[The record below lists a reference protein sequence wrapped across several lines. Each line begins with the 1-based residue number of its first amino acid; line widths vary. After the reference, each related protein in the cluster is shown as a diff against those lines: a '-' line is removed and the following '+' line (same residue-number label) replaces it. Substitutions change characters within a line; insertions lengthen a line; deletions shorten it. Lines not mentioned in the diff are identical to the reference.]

1 MTDTTTSRPRVL
13 VADRIADEG
22 IRYLQE
28 HADVVQC
35 DGLKGAPALAALAEA
50 EAVVVR
56 SSTRVGAEALAAA
69 PHLRVI
75 GRAGIGVDNVDV
87 ETATRR
93 GIVVV
98 NAPTAVVTSAAEHTI
113 ALILALLRHVPQ
125 AHASIVA
132 GRWERKRFV
141 GTELR
146 GKTIG
151 IVGLGN
157 IGAEVA
163 RRLASFDVS
172 LVGFDPFVSDEYAAR
187 LGVQLQLLDAVIE
200 RSDVITVHVPLTA
213 TTRNLLGKEQFDRM
227 RPGVRLVNCAR
238 GGIIDEEE
246 LALALADGRV
256 AGAALDVFVDEP
268 PANRALLDSSH
279 VVLTPH
285 LGAST
290 EEAQIAAS
298 VEVAQ
303 QVIAVLAGKPVR
315 YAVNAPAILPESL
328 AALGPYLDLGE
339 KLGYILAQLADGPM
353 ASIEITYF
361 GDIADLDVA
370 PVRAAV
376 VKGVLRTAS
385 PEHVN
390 LMNALMLARNRGL
403 QVIEARSSTPNG
415 NYANLLSLRIRT
427 QDGTIRELAG
437 TAIGREGHL
446 VGVDSYRVDVTL
458 ADGHLL
464 FVQNTDQ
471 PGVVGKI
478 GTLLGNGDVNI
489 SSMQVG
495 RIRPRGEAMMILA
508 VDEPMSANLLHRLL
522 AESPIRSARLVKV

>member
-1 MTDTTTSRPRVL
+1 LRARVL
-13 VADRIADEG
+13 IADSIADEG
-22 IRYLQE
+22 IRFLEE
-28 HADVVQC
+28 HADVTVSN
-35 DGLKGAPALAALAEA
+35 GLNDISAWQALADAEA
-50 EAVVVR
+50 IVVR
-56 SSTRVGAEALAAA
+56 SATRIGADVLAAA
-69 PHLRVI
+69 PKLRVI

-87 ETATRR
+87 DAASRR

-98 NAPTAVVTSAAEHTI
+98 NAPASVVTSAAEHTI
-113 ALILALLRHVPQ
+113 ALMLALLRHIPR
-125 AHASIVA
+125 AHASVA
-132 GRWERKRFV
+132 AGHWDRKLFV

-163 RRLASFDVS
+163 RRLAAFDVR
-172 LVGFDPFVSDEYAAR
+172 LIAFDPYIGEEYAAR
-187 LGVQLQLLDAVIE
+187 LGIQLKPLDALVE
-200 RSDVITVHVPLTA
+200 LADVITIHVPLTA
-213 TTRNLLGKEQFDRM
+213 STRNLFGCEQFNRM
-227 RPGVRLVNCAR
+227 KPGCRLVNCAR
-238 GGIIDEEE
+238 GGIIDESE
-246 LALALADGRV
+246 LVLALADGRV

-268 PANRALLDSSH
+268 PTNPGLLGSDR

-303 QVIAVLAGKPVR
+303 QVVAVLAGQPVR

-328 AALGPYLDLGE
+328 AALGPYLALGE
-339 KLGYILAQLADGPM
+339 KLGFILAQMADGPI
-353 ASIEITYF
+353 ASIEITYS
-361 GDIADLDVA
+361 GEIAELDVA
-370 PVRAAV
+370 PVRSAI
-376 VKGVLRTAS
+376 VKGILLPAS

-390 LMNALMLARNRGL
+390 LMNALLLARNRGL
-403 QVIEARSSTPNG
+403 QIVEARSTTPHG
-415 NYANLLSLRIRT
+415 TYANLLSLRIRT
-427 QDGTIRELAG
+427 TDGFARELAG
-437 TAIGREGHL
+437 TAIGTEGHL
-446 VGVDSYRVDVTL
+446 VGVDSYRVDVL
-458 ADGHLL
+458 LSDGYLL

-508 VDEPMSANLLHRLL
+508 VDEPLSPALLQRLL
-522 AESPIRSARLVKV
+522 AESPIRAARLVKI